1 VTGGWGGDVLRAG
14 DMVHGYRLLEDFRV
28 VGAGLSEWTFA
39 ERDGRTYFIKRF
51 LAPTYPDDDAPGSA
65 KTKARKRARCAA
77 FEAHHRG
84 IQAAMAPLTSFG
96 GNLIATL
103 DFFRHGAKYY
113 KVTEKVDLAGLEPR
127 DVAGLGF
134 PAQLV
139 LLKTVAHSLKILH
152 DLDIVHSDLKPSNVL
167 IKRTELGY
175 TTKLIDFDSSYVVG
189 KPPPPEEIVGTMNY
203 YSPEL
208 VSYIQGTGTAVDLT
222 QASDIFALGLIY
234 AEYLTGALPPF
245 DPAYHEAAIA
255 VAHGAQLRLPPGR
268 TPAPVVALVERM
280 LLADPGARPTV
291 AQVHATLMGQRSD
304 GPTVGRPPFP
314 AGTLSTARAPRRL
327 RPGSAP
333 TPAATAG
340 PAGTSRS
347 APAARSEPAV
357 PPRRSALRGKG
368 LRLSSDPARRAP
380 DPARTP
386 PAASGRPTG
395 PAGAAPGLSSAASAA
410 TRGPTGGPSDA
421 AGSPSGPAGA
431 ASDGGRAADAP
442 GRDRGHALLGKLI
455 RKLDER
461 RPR

>member
-1 VTGGWGGDVLRAG
+1 
-14 DMVHGYRLLEDFRV
+14 MQGYRLLEDFRV

-39 ERDGRTYFIKRF
+39 ERDGRIYFIKRF

-84 IQAAMAPLTSFG
+84 IQAAMAPLTSYG

-127 DVAGLGF
+127 DVAALGF

-189 KPPPPEEIVGTMNY
+189 NPPPPEEIVGTMNY

-208 VSYIQGTGTAVDLT
+208 VSYIQGTGNARRPHP
-222 QASDIFALGLIY
+222 GLR
-234 AEYLTGALPPF
+234 
-245 DPAYHEAAIA
+245 H
-255 VAHGAQLRLPPGR
+255 LR
-268 TPAPVVALVERM
+268 
-280 LLADPGARPTV
+280 ARPDLCRVPHRRT
-291 AQVHATLMGQRSD
+291 
-304 GPTVGRPPFP
+304 
-314 AGTLSTARAPRRL
+314 AGL
-327 RPGSAP
+327 RPGPPRSGDRGAQRRHAP
-333 TPAATAG
+333 PPAEQR
-340 PAGTSRS
+340 AGTR
-347 APAARSEPAV
+347 
-357 PPRRSALRGKG
+357 
-368 LRLSSDPARRAP
+368 RRA
-380 DPARTP
+380 
-386 PAASGRPTG
+386 GRADAPGG
-395 PAGAAPGLSSAASAA
+395 PAGAPDGRPRSTPRSWVCAASHPRSAARPSPPVHRPPCARPGPPRTPIARWRPLPRRHVVPRCGAGGYGSA
-410 TRGPTGGPSDA
+410 RSRFRPA
-421 AGSPSGPAGA
+421 AGLPRP
-431 ASDGGRAADAP
+431 RAAAAEEP
-442 GRDRGHALLGKLI
+442 TPDRGRALLGKLI
-455 RKLDER
+455 RKIEER